1 MFARTSNGPPG
12 PTVSGKRTTET
23 RTTGFTSAYA
33 VRFVQVWVYAAGPEV
48 LCVSSLTKLDAFG
61 AYHRSVAAP
70 PADAEW
76 TRTVSKVVL
85 ATDTLSVPFAQLWA
99 STGASPLR
107 GCTRSMSCPMGML
120 MWRWTAPVVFR
131 VDVTFHA
138 SPILSG
144 KSKSSSGGR
153 LRAVRFPA
161 AVSGRVPKSGRT
173 AVPEP
178 ENVSFTFT
186 VARSPRSFHV
196 YPRTF
201 EEVNE

>member
-1 MFARTSNGPPG
+1 MTARVLVVSNDRVG
-12 PTVSGKRTTET
+12 T
-23 RTTGFTSAYA
+23 RM
-33 VRFVQVWVYAAGPEV
+33 AGPAIRAWQF
-48 LCVSSLTKLDAFG
+48 AF
-61 AYHRSVAAP
+61 
-70 PADAEW
+70 E
-76 TRTVSKVVL
+76 L
-85 ATDTLSVPFAQLWA
+85 AREHDVTLSVPFAQLWA